1 MEEKEKYFFDHEK
14 LHVYQKAVVF
24 VEWVDNLLK
33 RIPMKN
39 STIDQFYRA
48 SESIV
53 LNIAEGNGKFTQK
66 DKCRYFDISRG
77 SAMECAGCLDVLF
90 AKKLINNSDK
100 IEGKAILKD
109 IVNMLMGLIKSN
121 SGRTYDSDEGYIT

>member
-14 LHVYQKAVVF
+14 LHVYQKAVEF

-66 DKCRYFDISRG
+66 DKCKYFDISRG

-100 IEGKAILKD
+100 IEGKEILKD
-109 IVNMLMGLIKSN
+109 IVNMLVGLIKSN
-121 SGRTYDSDEGYIT
+121 SDRAYEPEEDYQS